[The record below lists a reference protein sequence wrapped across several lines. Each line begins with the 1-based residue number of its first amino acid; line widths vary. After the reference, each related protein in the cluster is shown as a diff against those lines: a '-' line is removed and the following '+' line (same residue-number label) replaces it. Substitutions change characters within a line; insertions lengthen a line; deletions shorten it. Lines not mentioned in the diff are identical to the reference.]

1 MSDQAPGTDLPLRLF
16 GDNPEERIV
25 AVHVLQDDGPPA
37 ATVYLRSADDRVS
50 SRIDPVYPF
59 VFVSRI
65 RDLETVPRGSYKLS
79 ELAGS
84 LEYRYLVFF
93 DSWSSYHHAIHKL
106 RAGSDLPAPGFY
118 EVGSPMRQYLLQ
130 TGRTLF
136 KGMEFDE
143 LHRLQLDIEVRSS
156 RGFPDA
162 RRVDDE
168 IIVIALSDNR
178 GWSAILDSR
187 IDGEAGLLRRM
198 TEAITLRDPDVIE
211 GHNIFRFDLPYIQKR
226 CRRHGMRLNVGRDGS
241 EPRESRTNARFA
253 ERSFEFTTF
262 EIAGRHVVDTFL
274 LLMAFDAT
282 KRNLPGYG
290 LKDAARYFGI
300 AAGDRTYVEGDDITR
315 TWIADP
321 ERLIKYAHDDIRE
334 TAALARHL
342 SGASF
347 YVTQMTP
354 LPYQDVARSGT
365 GVKIESL
372 MVREYLRARHSLPAS
387 RPVGNVSGAY
397 TDVFVTGVVGPI
409 VYADVESL
417 YPSIMLGQNIRPATD
432 VLGVFPQLLR
442 HLTTL
447 RLDTKAQMADE
458 TEPLRRS
465 ELDARQSSFKILI
478 NSFYGYLAYGRALF
492 NDSSEADRVTRAGQA
507 NLRTLISAIVMVGG
521 RVVEVDTDGV
531 FFQPPDG
538 IRTAEEERAFVAHL
552 NRGMP
557 EGINVAMEGRYQ
569 RMLSYKMKNYA
580 LLDYGGR
587 LTIRGSSLISRST
600 ERFARTFVKECIRL
614 TLDEDIAALHNAYL
628 RERSNISR
636 HLWRGVED
644 FSRRETIK
652 DALETYRAEVRD
664 GRRQRSAAYEVALT
678 LDRRGRRIRTGDRV
692 SYYIGRSESSMPL
705 FELAKPAEDWRADAP
720 DENVGW
726 YLRRLDEVAS
736 KFAVFFSPTDYR
748 RIFSEEDLFGFDPT
762 GVSLVT
768 TESVPGEFQGS
779 EP

>member
-1 MSDQAPGTDLPLRLF
+1 
-16 GDNPEERIV
+16 
-25 AVHVLQDDGPPA
+25 
-37 ATVYLRSADDRVS
+37 
-50 SRIDPVYPF
+50 
-59 VFVSRI
+59 
-65 RDLETVPRGSYKLS
+65 
-79 ELAGS
+79 
-84 LEYRYLVFF
+84 
-93 DSWSSYHHAIHKL
+93 
-106 RAGSDLPAPGFY
+106 
-118 EVGSPMRQYLLQ
+118 
-130 TGRTLF
+130 LF
-136 KGMEFDE
+136 KGMTFDE
-143 LHRLQLDIEVRSS
+143 VHRLQLDIEVRSR

-162 RRVDDE
+162 RRAEDE

-187 IDGEAGLLRRM
+187 SDGEAGLLRRM
-198 TEAITLRDPDVIE
+198 TETIALRDPDVIE
-211 GHNIFRFDLPYIQKR
+211 GHNIFRFDLPYIQNR
-226 CRRHGMRLNVGRDGS
+226 CRRHGVPLSVGRDGS
-241 EPRESRTNARFA
+241 EPRASRTQARFA

-274 LLMAFDAT
+274 LVMAYDAS

-290 LKDAARYFGI
+290 LKDVARYFGI
-300 AAGDRTYVEGDDITR
+300 AARDRTYVEGDDITR
-315 TWIADP
+315 TWIEDP
-321 ERLIKYAHDDIRE
+321 ERLIRYAHDDIRE
-334 TAALARHL
+334 TAALAKHL

-354 LPYQDVARSGT
+354 LAYQDVARSGT

-387 RPVGNVSGAY
+387 RPVGDVSGAY
-397 TDVFVTGVVGPI
+397 TDVFVTGVIGPV

-417 YPSIMLGQNIRPATD
+417 YPSIMLGQNIKPATD

-442 HLTTL
+442 HLTSL
-447 RLDTKAQMADE
+447 RLDTKARMAREAD
-458 TEPLRRS
+458 PVHRS

-507 NLRTLISAIVMVGG
+507 NLRTLISAIVSAGG
-521 RVVEVDTDGV
+521 RIVEVDTDGV
-531 FFQPPDG
+531 FFRAPEG
-538 IRTAEEERAFVAHL
+538 IQTVEEERAFVTQL
-552 NRGMP
+552 NTGMP

-580 LLDYGGR
+580 LLDYDGR

-600 ERFARTFVKECIRL
+600 ERYARRFVKECIRL
-614 TLDEDIAALHNAYL
+614 ALDEDVAALHDAYL
-628 RERSNISR
+628 RERGRISR
-636 HLWRGVED
+636 HLWRGVEE

-652 DALETYRAEVRD
+652 APLETYRAEARD

-678 LDRRGRRIRTGDRV
+678 LERRGRRIRVGDRV
-692 SYYIGRSESSMPL
+692 SWYVGRSDSSAPL
-705 FELAKPAEDWRADAP
+705 FDLARPAEDWRADAP
-720 DENVGW
+720 DENTGW

-762 GVSLVT
+762 GVRLVT
-768 TESVPGEFQGS
+768 TEYVPGEFQVS